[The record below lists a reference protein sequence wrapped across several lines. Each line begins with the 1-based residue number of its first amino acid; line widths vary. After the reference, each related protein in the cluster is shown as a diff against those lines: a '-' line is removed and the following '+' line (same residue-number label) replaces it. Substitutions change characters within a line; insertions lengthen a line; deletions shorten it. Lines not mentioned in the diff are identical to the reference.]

1 MDIKDKVE
9 RLINTYGTNN
19 PFKLCKYF
27 KINIIYMDLG
37 NIKGYS
43 IKKMKKKVIC
53 INSNLS
59 DFDKKLVC
67 AHELGH
73 CFSPNQQENSGTG
86 RKISEEVD
94 SDTFAV
100 KYCDI
105 SPHILERALAK
116 SFEYEMKDIGRKKD
130 VTQERVDRYIE
141 EMKAR
146 KRNIEKLI
154 REIEEQER

>member
-53 INSNLS
+53 IKSNLS

-73 CFSPNQQENSGTG
+73 CLLHQFNDINFFIKNTNIIRNSILEKEANMFAVELLTDEHFIESIENSSIKNEFLNEI
-86 RKISEEVD
+86 KILK
-94 SDTFAV
+94 F
-100 KYCDI
+100 K
-105 SPHILERALAK
+105 
-116 SFEYEMKDIGRKKD
+116 
-130 VTQERVDRYIE
+130 
-141 EMKAR
+141 
-146 KRNIEKLI
+146 
-154 REIEEQER
+154 